1 MSDLHTTDSPV
12 LGYGTNG
19 FADHTLDD
27 ALTVL
32 HAAGYRA
39 VALTLGTPHLDP
51 FADDVR
57 ERTLALRA
65 RLDELGFRV
74 VIETGARYLLDP
86 FAKHRPTL
94 VDEEAGPRLAFLHRA
109 IEIAA
114 LLGADAVSL
123 WSGVLP
129 DGVDRAR
136 GWRLLV
142 ERMRG
147 VVAEAERYGVRL
159 GFEPE
164 PGMLVETV
172 ADALLLRRELGDPE
186 AFGLTVDLGH
196 CVVVEPDGVVG
207 ALRSAAGLLVNVQVD
222 DMLPERHEHLELGT
236 GVLDLATAF
245 ATLEEIGYRGIA
257 AVELPRHSHDAP
269 RLAVASLAAMRAA
282 MRAAIRTR
290 GTGAES
296 PQHPWTADACAVLR
310 EQPRRIERCFPAA
323 GREAGRAPLRPDA
336 DPQGLVHGT
345 QDDAARSA
353 LLAAA
358 ASALDDEDLAALLL
372 RLYRGGDD
380 AERRGVLVGARADRR
395 RPCGGAGRRGRA
407 RAGRGRPARQRHP
420 PGRRGDGPLH
430 RGASRRPRL
439 AARRAQARLLRHP
452 ARGRLRSRAAER
464 PRARRDGRPLRRRAP
479 RRRPRRPG
487 RSGGAPAELRL
498 RRPDDTTPVLH
509 RTPDPSRERRDD
521 AHLRPAHPHDLP
533 HHRRLPGDARRRGPR
548 RGRAVV
554 LARPA
559 AH

>member
-1 MSDLHTTDSPV
+1 MQDSADPVLGAGPV

-27 ALTVL
+27 TLTVL
-32 HAAGYRA
+32 HVAGYRA

-65 RLDELGFRV
+65 RLDALGFRV

-129 DGVDRAR
+129 EGMERAR

-142 ERMRG
+142 ERMLG

-236 GVLDLATAF
+236 GVLDLAAAF

-282 MRAAIRTR
+282 IRTR

-296 PQHPWTADACAVLR
+296 PQHPWTAGACAVLR
-310 EQPRRIERCFPAA
+310 EQPRRIERYFPAA
-323 GREAGRAPLRPDA
+323 GREAGRAPLRPDT
-336 DPQGLVHGT
+336 DPQGFVHGT

-353 LLAAA
+353 LIAAA
-358 ASALDDEDLAALLL
+358 ASALDDDDLAALLL

-380 AERRGVLVGARADRR
+380 AERRGVLVGLHALTA
-395 RPCGGAGRRGRA
+395 AGRTGA
-407 RAGRGRPARQRHP
+407 PLVAAGRELIADALRANDTRLVAAAMGRFAEEHLDAHAWRHGVLKLVFCGVP
-420 PGRRGDGPLH
+420 
-430 RGASRRPRL
+430 L
-439 AARRAQARLLRHP
+439 AAVSGLERRSDPELAAMAGRFADERRAA
-452 ARGRLRSRAAER
+452 GRTV
-464 PRARRDGRPLRRRAP
+464 
-479 RRRPRRPG
+479 
-487 RSGGAPAELRL
+487 
-498 RRPDDTTPVLH
+498 PDDLAVLL
-509 RTPDPSRERRDD
+509 PS
-521 AHLRPAHPHDLP
+521 
-533 HHRRLPGDARRRGPR
+533 
-548 RGRAVV
+548 
-554 LARPA
+554 
-559 AH
+559 

>member
-1 MSDLHTTDSPV
+1 MSEQSNDQAGPV

-39 VALTLGTPHLDP
+39 VALTLGHPHLDP
-51 FADDVR
+51 FADDIR

-65 RLDELGFRV
+65 RLDQLGLRV

-129 DGVDRAR
+129 AGVDRAR

-236 GVLDLATAF
+236 GVLDLAAAF

-282 MRAAIRTR
+282 IGAAGGRPE
-290 GTGAES
+290 A
-296 PQHPWTADACAVLR
+296 PPHPWTAAACAVLR
-310 EQPRRIERCFPAA
+310 EQPRRIDRYFPAA
-323 GREAGRAPLRPDA
+323 GREAGRAPLRPDT
-336 DPQGLVHGT
+336 DPLGLVHGT
-345 QDDAARSA
+345 EDDAARSA

-358 ASALDDEDLAALLL
+358 AGALDDEDLAALLL

-380 AERRGVLVGARADRR
+380 AERRGVLVGLHALTA
-395 RPCGGAGRRGRA
+395 AGRAGEPVA
-407 RAGRGRPARQRHP
+407 AAGRELIADALRANDTRLVAAAMGRFAEEHLDAHAWRHGVLKLVFCGIP
-420 PGRRGDGPLH
+420 
-430 RGASRRPRL
+430 L
-439 AARRAQARLLRHP
+439 AAVSGLERRSDAELSAMAGRFADERRAA
-452 ARGRLRSRAAER
+452 GRTV
-464 PRARRDGRPLRRRAP
+464 
-479 RRRPRRPG
+479 
-487 RSGGAPAELRL
+487 
-498 RRPDDTTPVLH
+498 PDDLAVLL
-509 RTPDPSRERRDD
+509 PS
-521 AHLRPAHPHDLP
+521 
-533 HHRRLPGDARRRGPR
+533 
-548 RGRAVV
+548 
-554 LARPA
+554 
-559 AH
+559 

>member
-1 MSDLHTTDSPV
+1 MSDLHTTAGPVLSVGPV

-39 VALTLGTPHLDP
+39 VALTLGNPHLDP
-51 FADDVR
+51 FADDIR
-57 ERTLALRA
+57 ERSLALRR

-129 DGVDRAR
+129 EGMERAR

-147 VVAEAERYGVRL
+147 VVTEAERYGVRL

-186 AFGLTVDLGH
+186 SFGLTVDLGH

-222 DMLPERHEHLELGT
+222 DMRPERHEHLELGA
-236 GVLDLATAF
+236 GVLDLAAAF
-245 ATLEEIGYRGIA
+245 ATLEEIGYRGVA

-282 MRAAIRTR
+282 IGAAGGR
-290 GTGAES
+290 AES
-296 PQHPWTADACAVLR
+296 PQHPWTAGACAVLR
-310 EQPRRIERCFPAA
+310 EQPRRIERYFPAA

-345 QDDAARSA
+345 EDDAARSA
-353 LLAAA
+353 LIAAA

-380 AERRGVLVGARADRR
+380 AERRGVLVGLHALTA
-395 RPCGGAGRRGRA
+395 AGRAGEPVAAAGRELIA
-407 RAGRGRPARQRHP
+407 DALRANDTRLVAAAMGRFAEEHLDAHAWRHGVLKLVFCGIPLAAVSGLERRSDPELAAMAGRFADERRAAGRGV
-420 PGRRGDGPLH
+420 
-430 RGASRRPRL
+430 
-439 AARRAQARLLRHP
+439 
-452 ARGRLRSRAAER
+452 
-464 PRARRDGRPLRRRAP
+464 
-479 RRRPRRPG
+479 
-487 RSGGAPAELRL
+487 
-498 RRPDDTTPVLH
+498 PDDLAVLL
-509 RTPDPSRERRDD
+509 PS
-521 AHLRPAHPHDLP
+521 
-533 HHRRLPGDARRRGPR
+533 
-548 RGRAVV
+548 
-554 LARPA
+554 
-559 AH
+559 